1 MDFLVFG
8 LGTTEIVL
16 IVLVVLL
23 LFGGTKLP
31 QLMRGM
37 GRGVREF
44 KEGMNTPIEEQEK
57 QEAEKTALER
67 ERKMQEAMLDIKKKF
82 GKNAILKGMS
92 LEEGATAM
100 ERNRQI
106 GGHKA

>member
-1 MDFLVFG
+1 MLAKQNIISIFGVETELTVFVNYFNKINTMDFLVFG

-16 IVLVVLL
+16 IVAVVLL

-57 QEAEKTALER
+57 QEE
-67 ERKMQEAMLDIKKKF
+67 ERKNK
-82 GKNAILKGMS
+82 
-92 LEEGATAM
+92 
-100 ERNRQI
+100 
-106 GGHKA
+106 

>member
-1 MDFLVFG
+1 MVFG

-57 QEAEKTALER
+57 QEKQEKQEAEKN
-67 ERKMQEAMLDIKKKF
+67 K
-82 GKNAILKGMS
+82 
-92 LEEGATAM
+92 
-100 ERNRQI
+100 
-106 GGHKA
+106 

>member
-1 MDFLVFG
+1 MAEPNIITIFGVETELIVFVNYFNKNKVMDFLVFG

-16 IVLVVLL
+16 IVAVVLL

-44 KEGMNTPIEEQEK
+44 KEGMNTPIEEQDK
-57 QEAEKTALER
+57 QEAEKN
-67 ERKMQEAMLDIKKKF
+67 K
-82 GKNAILKGMS
+82 
-92 LEEGATAM
+92 
-100 ERNRQI
+100 
-106 GGHKA
+106 